1 MPNRAADIMRMMQG
15 TMGAGGAPPPQP
27 GLSSNNLGRDLTTM
41 MGPPPPSA
49 GRFADTMDPEQVRRL
64 MEMMQGLMGGKPAPD
79 TSTLVLGGIGPMN
92 EPARDILPPPG
103 YGGGPTP
110 GPDRSP
116 MYHGQPRRPR
126 RMDMGRFRRCLKT
139 VSTPASKIRSPA
151 T

>member
-1 MPNRAADIMRMMQG
+1 MPNRAADIMRMMPG

-49 GRFADTMDPEQVRRL
+49 GRFADNMDPEQLRRL

-126 RMDMGRFRRCLKT
+126 RMDMGRFRG
-139 VSTPASKIRSPA
+139 
-151 T
+151 

>member
-15 TMGAGGAPPPQP
+15 TMGAGGAPQSR
-27 GLSSNNLGRDLTTM
+27 LSSNDLGRVM
-41 MGPPPPSA
+41 APPAPPA
-49 GRFADTMDPEQVRRL
+49 ATFADNMDPEQLRRL

-126 RMDMGRFRRCLKT
+126 RMDMGRFRR
-139 VSTPASKIRSPA
+139 
-151 T
+151 